1 MTQVD
6 LAIRKDAIMAQLTRK
21 VAEMLF
27 IVRPDKRIRVEYR
40 RMNAEI
46 LASYDPWYVQY
57 HRLVPGDEYMLLW
70 DLEFDE
76 MLYAVNVT
84 GDSYLYC
91 VKELLDLIAE
101 KF

>member
-1 MTQVD
+1 MTAID
-6 LAIRKDAIMAQLTRK
+6 FAIRKDAIMAQLTRK

-40 RMNAEI
+40 RMTPEI
-46 LASYDPWYVQY
+46 LANYDPWYVQY
-57 HRLVPGDEYMLLW
+57 HRLVPGDEYMLVW
-70 DLEFDE
+70 DLEFGDL
-76 MLYAVNVT
+76 LYAVNVT

>member
-1 MTQVD
+1 MTAID
-6 LAIRKDAIMAQLTRK
+6 YAIRKDAIMAQLTRE
-21 VAEMLF
+21 VTEMLY
-27 IVRPDKRIRVEYR
+27 IVYPNKRVRIEYV
-40 RMNAEI
+40 RMTEDCMRK
-46 LASYDPWYVQY
+46 LDPWYVQY